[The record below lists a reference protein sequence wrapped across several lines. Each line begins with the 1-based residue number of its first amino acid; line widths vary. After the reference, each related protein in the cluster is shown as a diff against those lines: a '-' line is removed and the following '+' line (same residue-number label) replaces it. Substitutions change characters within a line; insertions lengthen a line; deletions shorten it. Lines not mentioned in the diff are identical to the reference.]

1 MLGVAQKSPLSNR
14 GNANSPL
21 SISLQIAQFFFNV
34 FYNLNALI
42 RHGETCNFPL
52 WMMKL
57 ASWYN
62 ASFILLF
69 GNFYLKSYS
78 SSGQEDKKR
87 KSA

>member
-1 MLGVAQKSPLSNR
+1 MLGVAQKFHLSNR
-14 GNANSPL
+14 GGANSPL
-21 SISLQIAQFFFNV
+21 PISLQIAQFFFNV

-42 RHGETCNFPL
+42 RHGEACKFPL

-57 ASWYN
+57 SSWYN

>member
-1 MLGVAQKSPLSNR
+1 MVHVGHKSPLSAR

-69 GNFYLKSYS
+69 GNFYLRSYS
-78 SSGQEDKKR
+78 SSGKEDKKR